1 MFRRKSCNDGRLVKR
16 YPNFIFGIVLG
27 RSKMEDTNNSKT
39 IEISNVTKTYKIG
52 NIDVRAL
59 RGANLVIE
67 KGEFVAIM
75 GPSGSGK
82 STLMNIIG
90 CLDIPT
96 SGTYLLEGIDVS
108 KLKDNQLAE
117 IRNKKVGFVFQT
129 FNLLARVNAIKNIE
143 LPLIYVTKGVIKNRR
158 AKIMDSIRSVG
169 LEGWEK
175 HKPSQ
180 MSGGQRQRVAIAR
193 ALVNDPAIILADE
206 PTGNLD
212 SVTGEEIMAIFQ
224 KLNREGKTILLVTHE
239 LDIARH
245 TNRVIYLRDGIIS
258 EEEKVE
264 NPIDALEMLKNMPRL
279 DDKPKCN

>member
-1 MFRRKSCNDGRLVKR
+1 
-16 YPNFIFGIVLG
+16 
-27 RSKMEDTNNSKT
+27 MEDTGNPKT

-52 NIDVRAL
+52 NFDVRAL
-59 RGANLVIE
+59 RGANLVIQ

-96 SGTYLLEGIDVS
+96 GGTYLLEGTDVS

-129 FNLLARVNAIKNIE
+129 FNLLSRVNAIKNIE
-143 LPLIYVTKGVIKNRR
+143 LPLIYVTKGAIKNRR
-158 AKIMDSIRSVG
+158 AKIMESIRSVG

-264 NPIDALEMLKNMPRL
+264 NPIDAVEMLKNMPRL
-279 DDKPKCN
+279 DEKPKCD

>member
-1 MFRRKSCNDGRLVKR
+1 
-16 YPNFIFGIVLG
+16 
-27 RSKMEDTNNSKT
+27 MEDNRNSKT
-39 IEISNVTKTYKIG
+39 IEITNVTKTYKIG

-59 RGANLVIE
+59 RGANLVIQ

-96 SGTYLLEGIDVS
+96 GGTYLLEGTDVS

-143 LPLIYVTKGVIKNRR
+143 LPLVYVTKSVIKNRR

-175 HKPSQ
+175 HKPTQ

-264 NPIDALEMLKNMPRL
+264 NPIDAVEMLKNMPKL
-279 DDKPKCN
+279 DDQPKCN

>member
-1 MFRRKSCNDGRLVKR
+1 
-16 YPNFIFGIVLG
+16 
-27 RSKMEDTNNSKT
+27 MEDIRNSKT

-59 RGANLVIE
+59 RGANLVIQ

-96 SGTYLLEGIDVS
+96 SGTYLLEGTDVS

-143 LPLIYVTKGVIKNRR
+143 LPLVYVTKSVIKNRR

-175 HKPSQ
+175 HKPTQ

-264 NPIDALEMLKNMPRL
+264 NPIDAVEMQKNMPKL
-279 DDKPKCN
+279 DDQQKCN

>member
-1 MFRRKSCNDGRLVKR
+1 
-16 YPNFIFGIVLG
+16 
-27 RSKMEDTNNSKT
+27 MEDSNNSKT

-59 RGANLVIE
+59 RGANLVIQ

-96 SGTYLLEGIDVS
+96 GGTYLLEGTDVS
-108 KLKDNQLAE
+108 KLNDNKLAE

-143 LPLIYVTKGVIKNRR
+143 LPLIYITKNVIKNRR
-158 AKIMDSIRSVG
+158 GRIMESIRAVG

-264 NPIDALEMLKNMPRL
+264 NPIDAVEMLKNMPRL
-279 DDKPKCN
+279 DDKIKCE

>member
-1 MFRRKSCNDGRLVKR
+1 
-16 YPNFIFGIVLG
+16 
-27 RSKMEDTNNSKT
+27 MEDNKNSKT
-39 IEISNVTKTYKIG
+39 IEITNVTKTYKIG

-59 RGANLVIE
+59 RGANLVIQ

-96 SGTYLLEGIDVS
+96 GGTYLLEGTDVS

-143 LPLIYVTKGVIKNRR
+143 LPLIYVTKGLIKDRR

-258 EEEKVE
+258 DEEKVE
-264 NPIDALEMLKNMPRL
+264 NPIDAIEMLKNMPKL
-279 DDKPKCN
+279 DDQAKCN